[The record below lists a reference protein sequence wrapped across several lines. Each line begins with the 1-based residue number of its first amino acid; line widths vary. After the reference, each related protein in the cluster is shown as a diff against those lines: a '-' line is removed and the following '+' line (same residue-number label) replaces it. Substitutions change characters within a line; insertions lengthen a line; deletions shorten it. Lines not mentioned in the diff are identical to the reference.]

1 MPRGGY
7 ACSSALRAPG
17 QLRLRRPRLSAHQST
32 PRVASADRL
41 PGRRLG
47 RGMIGPWMSTQV
59 RSQRA
64 ARRAALPPTR
74 AAARKGRRAGAA
86 RPVLQLL
93 RPRGPELPC
102 ATRWKTVEGVRPKR
116 RPVLVSAA
124 IGPTLC
130 GLCGHAT
137 SRPVWLARM
146 DQPADGPRLA
156 AALGSLTHALGRKEA
171 AAGQQPSQLVFGTGS
186 LADYTLFMHGEL

>member
-64 ARRAALPPTR
+64 ARRAALPPAR
-74 AAARKGRRAGAA
+74 AAARQGRRAGAA

-93 RPRGPELPC
+93 RPRGPELPR

-137 SRPVWLARM
+137 SRPVWLARV
-146 DQPADGPRLA
+146 DQPADGRAEAGRSVGQPDARFGTERGRRGPTAEPTCFRHRLA
-156 AALGSLTHALGRKEA
+156 GRLHALHAR
-171 AAGQQPSQLVFGTGS
+171 
-186 LADYTLFMHGEL
+186 